1 MIFQVKFFQTIH
13 LMHVILRDLVNNYK
27 NYNKLQ
33 EFLPRSQRS
42 RKLSS

>member
-1 MIFQVKFFQTIH
+1 MYNLI
-13 LMHVILRDLVNNYK
+13 HVILRDLVNNYK

-33 EFLPRSQRS
+33 EFLPRSQRN